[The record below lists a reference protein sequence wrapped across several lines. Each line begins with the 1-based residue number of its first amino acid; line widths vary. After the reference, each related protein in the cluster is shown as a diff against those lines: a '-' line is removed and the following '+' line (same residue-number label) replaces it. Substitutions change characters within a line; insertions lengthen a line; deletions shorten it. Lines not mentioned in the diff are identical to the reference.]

1 MIKLY
6 AGVAVA
12 AQHICK
18 SLAPVDLIAIMLLRQ
33 PLRGLVHSSCYVVFM
48 LIPTPLLSSSPSFAF
63 NVFLGFLFVNML
75 TFSFKCHYG

>member
-6 AGVAVA
+6 AGVSMA

-33 PLRGLVHSSCYVVFM
+33 PLRGLVHSSCYVVFVF
-48 LIPTPLLSSSPSFAF
+48 IPTFSDPFVLIT
-63 NVFLGFLFVNML
+63 LFY
-75 TFSFKCHYG
+75 FQHIS